1 MFTQDNAQHT
11 LHDRIF
17 SLFARQTSPNVLNQ
31 LLKTAN
37 DVDLQLGG
45 EQRTISVVFI
55 DMRGY
60 TTIAE
65 MLPPAQVMN
74 IIKTYIGLIADTL
87 LRYGATLTHYGGDQ
101 IMAIFNAPLDQPDHA
116 ERAVRATIIAIQEIS
131 RFNHSNAVQL
141 LPVQA
146 VFGAGINTGKAVVG
160 NVGTDQRHFYTAIGD
175 TVNIAARL
183 CAQAEPRAIYLG
195 HDTISEDLGGL
206 YEIVEPLGSFQIK
219 GRVQPLDAYRIMI

>member
-1 MFTQDNAQHT
+1 MLPLGAPMF
-11 LHDRIF
+11 
-17 SLFARQTSPNVLNQ
+17 QTSPNVLNQ

-175 TVNIAARL
+175 TVNIAAR
-183 CAQAEPRAIYLG
+183 RSRWAIRNRRTTRLVSDQGTSTTAGCLSDYDIDQVASSRLQVA
-195 HDTISEDLGGL
+195 GGQGARL
-206 YEIVEPLGSFQIK
+206 RLELN
-219 GRVQPLDAYRIMI
+219 RR